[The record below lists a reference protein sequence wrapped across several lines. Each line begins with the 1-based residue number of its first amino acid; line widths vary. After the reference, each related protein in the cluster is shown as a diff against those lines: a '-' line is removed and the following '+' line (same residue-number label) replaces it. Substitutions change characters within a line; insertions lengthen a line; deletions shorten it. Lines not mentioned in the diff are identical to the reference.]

1 MDVNKK
7 HKRKEYLNMSKYDR
21 EMRKEEERPMSE
33 IATMKF
39 SFKKL
44 LKVMELNA
52 LLTYKE
58 A

>member
-1 MDVNKK
+1 
-7 HKRKEYLNMSKYDR
+7 MSKYNR
-21 EMRKEEERPMSE
+21 EMRREEERLISE
-33 IATMKF
+33 IASMKKF

-52 LLTYKE
+52 LLSYQN

>member
-1 MDVNKK
+1 
-7 HKRKEYLNMSKYDR
+7 MSKYNR
-21 EMRKEEERPMSE
+21 EMRREEERLISE
-33 IATMKF
+33 IAGMKKF

-52 LLTYKE
+52 LLTYQN

>member
-1 MDVNKK
+1 M
-7 HKRKEYLNMSKYDR
+7 KEFNR
-21 EMRKEEERPMSE
+21 ELVKAEEKLISE

-44 LKVMELNA
+44 LKAIELNA
-52 LLTYKE
+52 LYSYHN

>member
-1 MDVNKK
+1 
-7 HKRKEYLNMSKYDR
+7 MSKYDR
-21 EMRKEEERPMSE
+21 EMRKEEERLINE

-52 LLTYKE
+52 LLTYKD